1 MSEIKSG
8 RARRGLSVGGLTTTI
23 GGSYLWQFVKRP
35 FQSSEERQET
45 MLATH
50 IRNAQRLVE
59 QSVELRGAFAKL
71 VQMLSMRSDLL
82 PSEAVDVLASVRS
95 SMPPMPYDVVR
106 RVIEEELGAPPEQ
119 RFARFEQQAFAAAS
133 LGQVHRA
140 ERDDGRQVAVK
151 VQYPGVADTVGQDLK
166 NIRALIR
173 VMAKISRDVMGRD
186 VDMQH
191 VVAELETRMQ
201 EELDYRL
208 EAANAERFRT
218 LFADDP
224 EIVIPRVHADLSGN
238 RVLTMDLL
246 EGYPI
251 DQLMAPS
258 VDADVRE
265 WTAVKLFRLFYR
277 QLLEFGVVQT
287 DPHPGNY
294 LVTHHPKICMLDFGC
309 VRTLEPAIR
318 RGYVRLAHAL
328 IADDADEM
336 AAAGRDLGFIDK
348 DPTVFVRVMRLTGA
362 PIIRDAS
369 FDPATHDLVAL
380 ATEATRIGLAGE
392 PLKAPGH
399 DVFIGRAL
407 LGLDGYLKG
416 FGVVR
421 NWRREFVDVLD
432 RLPPD
437 PPVATSQAR

>member
-1 MSEIKSG
+1 MSDIKSG

-23 GGSYLWQFVKRP
+23 GGSYLWNLVKRP
-35 FQSSEERQET
+35 FQSSDERAEAL
-45 MLATH
+45 LATH
-50 IRNAQRLVE
+50 IRNAQRLVA

-82 PSEAVDVLASVRS
+82 PAEAVDVLASVRS
-95 SMPPMPYDVVR
+95 SMPPMPFEVVR
-106 RVIEEELGAPPEQ
+106 RVIEEDLGAPPE
-119 RFARFEQQAFAAAS
+119 RCFARFEETAFAAAS

-140 ERDDGRQVAVK
+140 EREDGRPVAVK

-166 NIRALIR
+166 NIRSLIR
-173 VMAKISRDVMGRD
+173 VTAAIGRDVMGRD
-186 VDMQH
+186 VDTTL
-191 VVAELETRMQ
+191 VVAELEARMR

-208 EAANAERFRT
+208 EATNLERFRT

-224 EIVIPRVHADLSGN
+224 EVVIPLVHADRSGG

-251 DQLMAPS
+251 DQLMAPG
-258 VDADVRE
+258 VDEDIKE
-265 WTAVKLFRLFYR
+265 WTAVKLFRIFYR

-318 RGYVRLAHAL
+318 RGYVRLARAL
-328 IADDADEM
+328 VARDDAGI
-336 AAAGRDLGFIDK
+336 AAAGRELGFIDT
-348 DPTVFVRVMRLTGA
+348 DPTVFVRVMRLTA
-362 PIIRDAS
+362 TPLSEDAE
-369 FDPATHDLVAL
+369 FDPRTHDLVAL

-392 PLKAPGH
+392 PLLAPGH
-399 DVFIGRAL
+399 DVFIGRAI
-407 LGLDGYLKG
+407 LGLDGYMRG

-421 NWRREFVDVLD
+421 NWHREFLDVLAH
-432 RLPPD
+432 LPPD
-437 PPVATSQAR
+437 ADAR

>member
-8 RARRGLSVGGLTTTI
+8 RARRGLSVGGLTTAI
-23 GGSYLWQFVKRP
+23 GGSYLWQLVKRP
-35 FQSSEERQET
+35 FQSSDERQEA

-50 IRNAQRLVE
+50 IRNAQRLVD

-71 VQMLSMRSDLL
+71 VQMLSMRNDLL
-82 PSEAVDVLASVRS
+82 PAEAVDVLASVRS
-95 SMPPMPYDVVR
+95 AMPPMPADVVR
-106 RVIEEELGAPPEQ
+106 RVIAEELGAPPE
-119 RFARFEQQAFAAAS
+119 RCFARFEDRAFAAAS

-140 ERDDGRQVAVK
+140 EREDGRLVAVK

-173 VMAKISRDVMGRD
+173 MMAAIGRDVMGRD
-186 VDMQH
+186 VDTKL
-191 VVAELETRMQ
+191 VVAELEARLR

-208 EAANAERFRT
+208 EATNMERFRT

-224 EIVIPRVHADLSGN
+224 EVMIPRVHADRSSG

-251 DQLMAPS
+251 DHVMAPG
-258 VDADVRE
+258 VDPGLKE
-265 WTAVKLFRLFYR
+265 WTAVKLFHLFYR

-318 RGYVRLAHAL
+318 RGYVRLARGLA
-328 IADDADEM
+328 AGDDAEI
-336 AAAGRDLGFIDK
+336 AAAGRDLGFVDR
-348 DPTVFVRVMRLTGA
+348 DPTVFVRVMRLAGS
-362 PIIRDAS
+362 PLIHDAE
-369 FDPATHDLVAL
+369 FDPRTHDVMAL

-392 PLKAPGH
+392 PLLAPGH

-407 LGLDGYLKG
+407 IGLDGYLKG

-421 NWRREFVDVLD
+421 NWHREFLAVLAT
-432 RLPPD
+432 LPPD
-437 PPVATSQAR
+437 AG

>member
-8 RARRGLSVGGLTTTI
+8 RARRGLSVGGLTTAI

-35 FQSSEERQET
+35 FQSSDERQEA

-50 IRNAQRLVE
+50 IRNAQRLVA

-82 PSEAVDVLASVRS
+82 PAEAVDVLASVRS
-95 SMPPMPYDVVR
+95 SMPPMPLEIVR
-106 RVIEEELGAPPEQ
+106 RVIEEELGRPLERCFASFEPE
-119 RFARFEQQAFAAAS
+119 AFAAAS

-140 ERDDGRQVAVK
+140 ELEDGRQVAVK
-151 VQYPGVADTVGQDLK
+151 IQYPGVADTVGQDLK
-166 NIRALIR
+166 NIGALIR
-173 VMAKISRDVMGRD
+173 VIAAIGRDVMGRD
-186 VDMQH
+186 VDTSRI
-191 VVAELETRMQ
+191 VVELESRMR

-224 EIVIPRVHADLSGN
+224 EVVIPFVHVDRSGG

-251 DQLMAPS
+251 DQLMAPG
-258 VDADVRE
+258 VDPEMKE

-277 QLLEFGVVQT
+277 QLLEFGVMQT

-309 VRTLEPAIR
+309 VRTLEEPIR
-318 RGYVRLAHAL
+318 RGYVRLARAL
-328 IADDADEM
+328 VADDEAEM
-336 AAAGRDLGFIDK
+336 GAAGRDLGFVDK
-348 DPTVFVRVMRLTGA
+348 DPTVFVRLMRLSGS
-362 PIIRDAS
+362 PLIRDAE
-369 FDPATHDLVAL
+369 FDPRTHDVVAL
-380 ATEATRIGLAGE
+380 ATEATRIGMAGE
-392 PLKAPGH
+392 PLLAPGH

-407 LGLDGYLKG
+407 LGLDAYMKG

-421 NWRREFVDVLD
+421 NWHREFRSVLAS
-432 RLPPD
+432 LP
-437 PPVATSQAR
+437 AAAG

>member
-1 MSEIKSG
+1 MSDIKSG
-8 RARRGLSVGGLTTTI
+8 RARRVLSVGGLTTTI
-23 GGSYLWQFVKRP
+23 GSSYLWQLVKRP
-35 FQSSEERQET
+35 FQSGDERQEA

-71 VQMLSMRSDLL
+71 VQMLSMRNDLL
-82 PSEAVDVLASVRS
+82 PAEAVDVLASVRS
-95 SMPPMPYDVVR
+95 AMPPMPADVVR
-106 RVIEEELGAPPEQ
+106 RVITEELGAPPE
-119 RFARFEQQAFAAAS
+119 RCFARFDDTAFAAAS

-140 ERDDGRQVAVK
+140 EREDGRPVAVK

-173 VMAKISRDVMGRD
+173 VMAAIGRDVMGRD
-186 VDMQH
+186 VDTKL
-191 VVAELETRMQ
+191 VVAELEARLR

-208 EAANAERFRT
+208 EATHMERFRT
-218 LFADDP
+218 LLADDP
-224 EIVIPRVHADLSGN
+224 EVVIPRVHADRSSG

-251 DQLMAPS
+251 DQLMAPG
-258 VDADVRE
+258 VDPHIKE

-287 DPHPGNY
+287 DPHPGNF

-309 VRTLEPAIR
+309 VRTLEPPIR
-318 RGYVRLAHAL
+318 RGYVRLARAL
-328 IADDADEM
+328 VAGDDAEM
-336 AAAGRDLGFIDK
+336 AAAGRDLGFVDR

-362 PIIRDAS
+362 PLMHDAV
-369 FDPATHDLVAL
+369 FDPSTHDVVAL

-392 PLKAPGH
+392 PLLAPGH

-407 LGLDGYLKG
+407 VGLDGYLKG

-421 NWRREFVDVLD
+421 NWHREFVDVLAA
-432 RLPPD
+432 LPPD
-437 PPVATSQAR
+437 PATLG

>member
-1 MSEIKSG
+1 MSDIKSG
-8 RARRGLSVGGLTTTI
+8 RARRGLSVGGLTTAI
-23 GGSYLWQFVKRP
+23 GGSYLWQFVKWP

-50 IRNAQRLVE
+50 IRNAQRLVS

-82 PSEAVDVLASVRS
+82 PAEAVDVLASVRS
-95 SMPPMPYDVVR
+95 SMPPMPADVVR
-106 RVIEEELGAPPEQ
+106 RVIEEELGAPPE
-119 RFARFEQQAFAAAS
+119 RCFARFEEQAFAAAS

-140 ERDDGRQVAVK
+140 EREDGRRVAVK

-173 VMAKISRDVMGRD
+173 VMAAIGRDVMGRD
-186 VDMQH
+186 VDTKL
-191 VVAELETRMQ
+191 VVAELEARLR

-208 EAANAERFRT
+208 EAANAERFRM

-224 EIVIPRVHADLSGN
+224 EVVIPRVHADRSTG

-246 EGYPI
+246 DGYPI
-251 DQLMAPS
+251 DQLMAPG
-258 VDADVRE
+258 VDPAMKE
-265 WTAVKLFRLFYR
+265 WTAVKIFRLFYR
-277 QLLEFGVVQT
+277 QLLEFGMVQT

-328 IADDADEM
+328 VRDDAEEM
-336 AAAGRDLGFIDK
+336 AAAGRDLGFVDK
-348 DPTVFVRVMRLTGA
+348 DPTVFVRLMRLSGSPLIKDA
-362 PIIRDAS
+362 P
-369 FDPATHDLVAL
+369 FDPTTHDLVAL

-392 PLKAPGH
+392 PLLAPGH

-407 LGLDGYLKG
+407 LGVDGYLKG

-421 NWRREFVDVLD
+421 NWHREFLDVLAK
-432 RLPPD
+432 LPPEPD
-437 PPVATSQAR
+437 VAMPQTG

>member
-1 MSEIKSG
+1 MSDIKSG

-23 GGSYLWQFVKRP
+23 GGSYLWQLVKRP
-35 FQSSEERQET
+35 FQSSDERQEA

-50 IRNAQRLVE
+50 VRNAQRLVS
-59 QSVELRGAFAKL
+59 QSVGLRGAFAKL
-71 VQMLSMRSDLL
+71 VQMLSMRNDLL
-82 PSEAVDVLASVRS
+82 PAEAVDVLASVRS
-95 SMPPMPYDVVR
+95 ALPPMPADVVR
-106 RVIEEELGAPPEQ
+106 RVIAEELGAPPEQ
-119 RFARFEQQAFAAAS
+119 CFARFEDTAFAAAS

-140 ERDDGRQVAVK
+140 EREDGRAVAVK

-173 VMAKISRDVMGRD
+173 VMAAIGRDVMGRD
-186 VDMQH
+186 VDTKL
-191 VVAELETRMQ
+191 VVAELEARLR

-208 EAANAERFRT
+208 EAAHMDRFRT

-224 EIVIPRVHADLSGN
+224 EVVIPRVHADRSSG

-251 DQLMAPS
+251 DQLMAPG
-258 VDADVRE
+258 VDPGIKE
-265 WTAVKLFRLFYR
+265 WTAVKLFHLYYR

-318 RGYVRLAHAL
+318 RGYVRLARAL
-328 IADDADEM
+328 AAGDDAEI
-336 AAAGRDLGFIDK
+336 AAAGRDLGFVAT

-362 PIIRDAS
+362 PLIHDAE
-369 FDPATHDLVAL
+369 FDPRTHDVVAL

-392 PLKAPGH
+392 PLLAPGH

-407 LGLDGYLKG
+407 VGLDGYLKG

-421 NWRREFVDVLD
+421 NWHREFVDVLAA
-432 RLPPD
+432 LPPD
-437 PPVATSQAR
+437 PPAPG